1 VQRLNSTFSFYCR
14 VVIINSISIFLD
26 CIGLTVLSYAHVDS
40 STASHRHCVQRGGL
54 ICKCIRRHPPPL
66 TLITLHIFTRPRRV
80 SANACLPIAERPLI
94 FTRPRRVSANA
105 CLPIAERPL
114 IFTRPR
120 RVSANACLPI
130 AERPLFS
137 WHRSL
142 VGHYRRVGSD
152 CYYQTSRQTSLR
164 SFVRGLFIIVPPVA
178 AGPAGSAPAVRD

>member
-1 VQRLNSTFSFYCR
+1 MRMCSTR
-14 VVIINSISIFLD
+14 VVSSH
-26 CIGLTVLSYAHVDS
+26 AHVDS

-54 ICKCIRRHPPPL
+54 ICKGIQRHPPPL
-66 TLITLHIFTRPRRV
+66 TLVTLH
-80 SANACLPIAERPLI
+80 I

-164 SFVRGLFIIVPPVA
+164 SFVRGLFIVVPSVA